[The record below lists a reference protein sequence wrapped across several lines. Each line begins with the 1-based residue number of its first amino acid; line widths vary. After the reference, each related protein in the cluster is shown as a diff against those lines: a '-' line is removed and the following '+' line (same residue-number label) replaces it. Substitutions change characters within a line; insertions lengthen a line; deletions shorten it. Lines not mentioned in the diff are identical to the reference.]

1 MTRQDLV
8 ATQVPLGLSEKTR
21 RCMGCDLVVKVNDE
35 KNVLNNTKGERG
47 KNEEQQRD
55 SVRGVRKERI

>member
-1 MTRQDLV
+1 
-8 ATQVPLGLSEKTR
+8 
-21 RCMGCDLVVKVNDE
+21 MGCDSVVKVNDE

-55 SVRGVRKERI
+55 SVREVRKERI